1 MTEAMQQEA
10 LRALLALE
18 WVSDAAPDDVDRHKS
33 RIRFSLL
40 VLEGLADTRDGDRL
54 AFARRI
60 LGEHVRRALDLAA
73 SLRREPELAAAA

>member
-18 WVSDAAPDDVDRHKS
+18 WVSDAAPEDVYRHKS

-54 AFARRI
+54 AFARRMA
-60 LGEHVRRALDLAA
+60 R
-73 SLRREPELAAAA
+73 LRRRSARCFAPPPTKTSTPIST